1 MKICVANVD
10 RAIQWS
16 DGCVV
21 PLSLTLCVCVRVQ
34 AERKAKEAKKRH
46 EVALKTCKD
55 LRSQLAESHAA
66 TAQEVCVGCFYLNK
80 NNV

>member
-1 MKICVANVD
+1 MTNVD

-16 DGCVV
+16 DCCVV
-21 PLSLTLCVCVRVQ
+21 PLLTVCVCVRVQ

-46 EVALKTCKD
+46 EVALKTCKE

-66 TAQEVCVGCFYLNK
+66 TAQEVCVGCCDLNK
-80 NNV
+80 NNI